1 MRLIDADAL
10 KEDIEQQ
17 CALLRLMKDNDELI
31 QISLVLESGFMA
43 QIDKMPTIED
53 RKTGKWIRGDAEKL
67 TGSQRCSICH
77 KACYKGNDYFNYCP
91 NCGARMKKPMTIPE
105 EIINSVLGYDD

>member
-1 MRLIDADAL
+1 MRLIYAEELKRSIAVSAL
-10 KEDIEQQ
+10 IEDQKTLEQII
-17 CALLRLMKDNDELI
+17 DE
-31 QISLVLESGFMA
+31 Q
-43 QIDKMPTIED
+43 PTIED